1 MRPACIGA
9 VLAPALVAAAN
20 AQQAPPWTL
29 ERARALW
36 SPMVR
41 PVEHVGVP
49 GYGFQC
55 GVLWDGGLVFGPL
68 DFRGLEVMKKE
79 LAPLGDAALHVSV
92 AFGDPPRFVDRQGS
106 GSPQIRRWLDES
118 CLPIPTVETKEGG
131 FTWSEL
137 VFADL
142 IDSLRQTDS
151 PRPANEP
158 IVVVARFL
166 VTNETSARATAHLT
180 LHFGE
185 TSAVHYGYKCGQL
198 PELAAAKPVALVG
211 SRLLLGNDV
220 RAVFKADEKT
230 TLRFLESGRS
240 PADSN
245 AVAQRMV
252 RWSAV
257 LDAGAQATL
266 EMRLPYGVVV
276 PGAAERIESTD
287 GEACLEAT
295 RDFWRRIGRN
305 GTGEIVTP
313 DEWVNDY
320 LAAVPC
326 QMAEQLAYRQ
336 STGTWMLKTSPNHYE
351 GYWPCNAAKAL
362 PTFTLTGNAIYD
374 ESALSGFLEM
384 QSDDVGGL
392 TRRGMGHGEELAGE
406 GFAKVPGF
414 LGNFSEWTANPLL
427 LSHGLALWALASHFR
442 ITRDAAWLAAPQG
455 ERKNSP
461 LQAMVC
467 GVDWL
472 VTQRR
477 RTMHDAQGKPL
488 AQATPGDG
496 HCEQFGLLP
505 AASAHDWLAGNTIFN
520 DAFCLYGM
528 AEVVRLLHEIGHA
541 RADEFARELGDWRRA
556 LHDRYAEA
564 AERSAKAFPVRFA
577 DGRELRFV
585 PRMVQELD
593 WRKVDWTYTGYGPL
607 RAGAWG
613 VLAPDDPLVN
623 QTLELLEAGFPRGE
637 GAYFG
642 AHATALKEAKGLR
655 PTADVNWADVSDPA
669 APAHQLWRHYV
680 EYETMW
686 PVGGPLFL
694 ARHDAERYAEWL
706 FNNLAVAVH
715 RDWKV
720 GVESLDGV
728 PSCSP
733 GDGERWQLIR
743 RAFVNEGGGY
753 DGGEQSLE
761 LLETLP
767 RAWLRPG
774 DHSAVHHMGTWFGG
788 TIDLEVTVAADG
800 RTSQVD
806 VDWRDFAVAPAAVTL
821 ALRSGGGGAL
831 ESATVDG
838 KAAASADGVHLALP
852 AAKSGR
858 FRVVARFA
866 AGS

>member
-1 MRPACIGA
+1 MRGTW
-9 VLAPALVAAAN
+9 LAAAFWLAARAH
-20 AQQAPPWTL
+20 AQESPGDWTL

-49 GYGFQC
+49 GYDFQC

-79 LAPLGDAALHVSV
+79 LAPLGDEALHVSV

-106 GSPQIRRWLDES
+106 GSPQIRRWLDEG

-131 FTWSEL
+131 FTWNEQ
-137 VFADL
+137 VFATRLDPQL
-142 IDSLRQTDS
+142 EVDS
-151 PRPANEP
+151 PRGRDEP
-158 IVVVARFL
+158 LVVIARFV
-166 VTNETSARATAHLT
+166 VTNETSSRATAHLT

-185 TSAVHYGYKCGQL
+185 TSSVHNGYKCGQL
-198 PELAAAKPVALVG
+198 PELAAAKPVVLVG

-220 RAVFKADEKT
+220 RAVFKADERT
-230 TLRFLESGRS
+230 TLRFLESSPS
-240 PADSN
+240 PADPQQ
-245 AVAQRMV
+245 VAQRMV
-252 RWSAV
+252 RWSADLEPGGHAA
-257 LDAGAQATL
+257 LDA
-266 EMRLPYGVVV
+266 RLPYGVVAPAV
-276 PGAAERIESTD
+276 ADRIESLD
-287 GEACLEAT
+287 GAACLEST
-295 RDFWRRIGRN
+295 RAFWRTIAHH

-326 QMAEQLAYRQ
+326 QMSEQLAWRR
-336 STGTWMLKTSPNHYE
+336 SPGIWMLKTSPNHYE

-362 PTFTLTGNAIYD
+362 PTFTLTGNASYD
-374 ESALSGFLEM
+374 RSSLSGFLEM

-392 TRRGMGHGEELAGE
+392 TRHGMGHGEELAGE

-414 LGNFSEWTANPLL
+414 LGNFGEWTANPLL

-442 ITRDAAWLAAPQG
+442 ITRDLAWLAAPQG
-455 ERKNSP
+455 GRKNSP
-461 LQAMVC
+461 LQAMVG

-488 AQATPGDG
+488 ALATPGDG

-520 DAFCLYGM
+520 DAFCIYGM
-528 AEVVRLLHEIGHA
+528 AEVVRLLHEIGHP
-541 RADEFARELGDWRRA
+541 RAAELARELGDWRRA

-564 AERSAKAFPVRFA
+564 AERSARSFPVRFA
-577 DGRELRFV
+577 DGRQLRFV

-613 VLAPDDPLVN
+613 ALEPDDPLVN

-642 AHATALKEAKGLR
+642 AHAKALQEAKGLR

-715 RDWKV
+715 HEWKV

-733 GDGERWQLIR
+733 GDSERWQLIR
-743 RAFVNEGGGY
+743 RAFVNESGGY

-774 DHSAVHHMGTWFGG
+774 DHPTVRRMGTWFGG
-788 TIDLEVTVAADG
+788 TIDLAVTVGADG

-806 VDWRDFAVAPAAVTL
+806 VEWRDFAVAPAAVTL
-821 ALRSGGGGAL
+821 ALRSGNRGAL
-831 ESATVDG
+831 ETATVDG
-838 KAAASADGVHLALP
+838 KAAASADGVHVALP
-852 AAKSGR
+852 AAMSGR